1 VEYYDIANY
10 RHICLKGIVIK
21 FRVISLIIFKIAY
34 WISSIDNQEVWKVV
48 SNNTLYITTN
58 NNMFQGIKE
67 NVTNKSCWMVCNSC
81 RLYDVWVKTRA
92 VARTLPLGG
101 GGRLDLPKFFQ
112 RFYLIFEA
120 PPWLVPSKMFWK
132 FEVSRPLEMEFEV
145 SIPLEIAFLE
155 SFLPNI
161 SIF

>member
-67 NVTNKSCWMVCNSC
+67 NVTNKSC
-81 RLYDVWVKTRA
+81 
-92 VARTLPLGG
+92 
-101 GGRLDLPKFFQ
+101 
-112 RFYLIFEA
+112 
-120 PPWLVPSKMFWK
+120 
-132 FEVSRPLEMEFEV
+132 
-145 SIPLEIAFLE
+145 
-155 SFLPNI
+155 
-161 SIF
+161 